1 VIRFFTN
8 LKITSSSFFFAVGLR
23 MRMDLQFAHILW
35 DTVLVWNSTKCL
47 KSFTMRIVTLA
58 TWYLVWFSLSVGVII
73 MIS

>member
-1 VIRFFTN
+1 
-8 LKITSSSFFFAVGLR
+8 